1 MGFHLSEWD
10 GWISLGWLQ
19 AVEWQQA
26 YSAFFGIAQRRILK
40 HFFCLLAQTVLGLL
54 IHPLRGSKRSLV
66 GHTVPR
72 I

>member
-10 GWISLGWLQ
+10 GWISRGLLQ
-19 AVEWQQA
+19 AIEWQQA
-26 YSAFFGIAQRRILK
+26 YSAFFGITKRHIFK
-40 HFFCLLAQTVLGLL
+40 HFFCPLTQTVLGLL

-72 I
+72 V